1 MHIVVLLI
9 VYWPMAMMARHAK
22 KLFFYLL
29 ISLIALES
37 FEDVQEAVFVVVNSA
52 VQNDDI

>member
-1 MHIVVLLI
+1 MLK
-9 VYWPMAMMARHAK
+9 R
-22 KLFFYLL
+22 FFFLSTENQNQN
-29 ISLIALES
+29 SLIALES